1 MICIIE
7 KDSFAKVKA
16 SMLHFRDKS
25 STYSFSSSMSSSM
38 FEKSWMVDSFLPD
51 LEDVPCSR
59 KKP

>member
-25 STYSFSSSMSSSM
+25 YTYSS
-38 FEKSWMVDSFLPD
+38 L
-51 LEDVPCSR
+51 L
-59 KKP
+59 